1 MEAETGELNDRLR
14 SLEIKIRSQTLQI
27 ERLTEERDML
37 KNKARAELAKPTLML
52 ESQKV
57 GKEK

>member
-14 SLEIKIRSQTLQI
+14 SLEIKNRLQALQI
-27 ERLTEERDML
+27 ERLTEERDMHY
-37 KNKARAELAKPTLML
+37 NKARAELAKPMSKL

-57 GKEK
+57 EEDK

>member
-1 MEAETGELNDRLR
+1 MNDRLR

-37 KNKARAELAKPTLML
+37 KNKARAELAKPTSML

>member
-37 KNKARAELAKPTLML
+37 KNKARAELAKPTSML

-57 GKEK
+57 GK